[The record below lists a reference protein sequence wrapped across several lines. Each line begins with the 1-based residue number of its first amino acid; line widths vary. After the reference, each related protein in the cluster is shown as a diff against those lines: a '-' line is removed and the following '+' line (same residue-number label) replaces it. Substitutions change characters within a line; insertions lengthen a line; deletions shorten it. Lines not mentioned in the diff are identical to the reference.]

1 MVVEQSEYEKLQ
13 IETEG
18 PHQNEQELAW
28 IKPAWWKRK
37 RKQEEDKGGEHKNL
51 NKRPRLHQETPEWGK
66 EVPDR
71 TKYQKM
77 FFTSNLGITDGD
89 RKTKFKQ
96 QKFRIPTEAEKICL
110 PIANE
115 LVVVA
120 AAQGELGNRDENQVM
135 NMAFSLVESG
145 VDQLVSNIIDCAA
158 TRMRLGLEKELNKT
172 GPSKTRQKKAEYE
185 YGARALVRYLAD
197 QAVGRVEWVRLWQPT
212 PNPNKLERKKL
223 DKADLPGREL
233 NTNTTQLR
241 KTSIKT
247 DSRAPK
253 SKVKKTKVSILKQN
267 KIKNENILP
276 ISRFFKVKVK
286 VDQISQNCSNIGLN
300 TEGGEGGQKVIRN
313 KRKRQTDNETGRE
326 AKLLKGQ
333 GG

>member
-1 MVVEQSEYEKLQ
+1 MK
-13 IETEG
+13 
-18 PHQNEQELAW
+18 
-28 IKPAWWKRK
+28 
-37 RKQEEDKGGEHKNL
+37 
-51 NKRPRLHQETPEWGK
+51 
-66 EVPDR
+66 
-71 TKYQKM
+71 
-77 FFTSNLGITDGD
+77 LGI
-89 RKTKFKQ
+89 
-96 QKFRIPTEAEKICL
+96 
-110 PIANE
+110 
-115 LVVVA
+115 
-120 AAQGELGNRDENQVM
+120 
-135 NMAFSLVESG
+135 
-145 VDQLVSNIIDCAA
+145 
-158 TRMRLGLEKELNKT
+158 EKELSKT

-197 QAVGRVEWVRLWQPT
+197 QAVDRIEWARLWQPT

-300 TEGGEGGQKVIRN
+300 TEGGEGGQEVIRN